1 MDKNTVQEDIS
12 ALYLRLNG
20 YFLAPRFVIHLPGPQ
35 GQKAELDLLGVRFP
49 HNSEPERAIG
59 PSAYFQVSNE
69 AIDFVVCEV
78 KGGENNLSFNAS
90 LRRTENVDAL
100 ATLIRWMGAFEEE
113 EITGLAPRLQ
123 QLIHFDHRTASDHFP
138 TLPCPRRMQIRAI
151 LFAPDRAERTRR
163 VVRYIHGQELTGYI
177 WNCFRP
183 NQPRPTCATKYRI
196 NTWGHYSPIVRCFK
210 DPTRD
215 QPPTMDE
222 IYQACGCQ
230 D

>member
-1 MDKNTVQEDIS
+1 
-12 ALYLRLNG
+12 
-20 YFLAPRFVIHLPGPQ
+20 
-35 GQKAELDLLGVRFP
+35 
-49 HNSEPERAIG
+49 
-59 PSAYFQVSNE
+59 
-69 AIDFVVCEV
+69 
-78 KGGENNLSFNAS
+78 
-90 LRRTENVDAL
+90 
-100 ATLIRWMGAFEEE
+100 MGAFEEE

-215 QPPTMDE
+215 SAPDHGRDIPSLRMSGL
-222 IYQACGCQ
+222 IYFRRKSHRYVRSGTFAGPQRIFVAL
-230 D
+230 